1 MEPDIFNLYRSL
13 TDEGYIFCFC
23 GSVTQSIV
31 EGIGETLWHRMELEG
46 AEMSTIGKVFPIFIE
61 QMQNIVNYSAE
72 RIPPFS
78 ETTEEQRFGIVT
90 VGKSNGK
97 FSVCCGNYV
106 ENEKVEA
113 LKNRLINLQ
122 NLDKDR
128 LKKLYKEELR
138 KANEAG
144 KSKGAGLGFIDMARR
159 VSEPLQFEIIP
170 VDQQKSFFSM
180 RSII

>member
-1 MEPDIFNLYRSL
+1 MEPNIFDLYRSL

-23 GSVTQSIV
+23 GSITQSIV
-31 EGIGETLWHRMELEG
+31 EGIGETLWQRMELEG

-78 ETTEEQRFGIVT
+78 ESTEEQRFGIVT
-90 VGKSNGK
+90 VGKIGAK

-106 ENEKVEA
+106 ENRKVEA
-113 LKNRLINLQ
+113 LRERLTGLK

-138 KANEAG
+138 KAKEEG

-159 VSEPLQFEIIP
+159 VSEPLQFEIVP
-170 VDQQKSFFSM
+170 VDEEKSFFSM
-180 RSII
+180 RTII

>member
-1 MEPDIFNLYRSL
+1 MEPNIFHLYRSL

-23 GSVTQSIV
+23 GSITQSIV
-31 EGIGETLWHRMELEG
+31 EGIGETLWQRMELEG

-78 ETTEEQRFGIVT
+78 ESTEEQRFGIVT
-90 VGKSNGK
+90 VGKSGAK

-106 ENEKVEA
+106 ENGKVEA
-113 LKNRLINLQ
+113 LRERLTGLKNLG
-122 NLDKDR
+122 KDR

-138 KANEAG
+138 KAKEEG

-159 VSEPLQFEIIP
+159 VSEPLQFEIVP
-170 VDQQKSFFSM
+170 VDEEKSFFSM
-180 RSII
+180 RTII